1 MPLLFPPMVN
11 MSLWLTDMMTTMF
24 MFSKLK
30 LETSLA
36 KIKVDKTE
44 SSTFVSLKDREI
56 IVL

>member
-1 MPLLFPPMVN
+1 MPSLFPPMVN
-11 MSLWLTDMMTTMF
+11 MSPWLTGMMTTMF